1 MEKKEVRTY
10 EECRTENSNGGTVMG
25 EKTHPLTVEQLQGG
39 IELLRPCMDDYLYLY
54 DFKNDYYYISS
65 HALDRFCLPANSFHD
80 VSKTHEKFVHPEDL
94 EMLQE
99 DLSQMKQAS
108 SIFIIFSIGGWD

>member
-1 MEKKEVRTY
+1 
-10 EECRTENSNGGTVMG
+10 MG

-99 DLSQMKQAS
+99 DLSQMKQG
-108 SIFIIFSIGGWD
+108 IKHFHNLQYRWLGLDGQ

>member
-1 MEKKEVRTY
+1 MEKKKSEHMKNV
-10 EECRTENSNGGTVMG
+10 EQKNSNGGTVMG

-65 HALDRFCLPANSFHD
+65 
-80 VSKTHEKFVHPEDL
+80 
-94 EMLQE
+94 
-99 DLSQMKQAS
+99 
-108 SIFIIFSIGGWD
+108 IG